1 MNPKSKRPKLKT
13 AFKRFQQLPSLLPEN
28 EAGQPVD
35 ESKAQIQQLPS
46 IVARPTPPAGA
57 SGLRTLAE

>member
-13 AFKRFQQLPSLLPEN
+13 AFKRFQQLPSLLPEHD
-28 EAGQPVD
+28 ARQPVD
-35 ESKAQIQQLPS
+35 ESKDQVQKLPDV
-46 IVARPTPPAGA
+46 VALPRPAAGA